1 MKEMTF
7 PIRDKVLQGESGQ
20 GYVLRMATANG
31 LRGLPFVKACL
42 GRSRFQTLDA
52 ADATSVS
59 KWFGASEAEL
69 TQALGRLSRKDEGE
83 RFSYAGHD
91 MGRSYFVNRGHPRV
105 CSRCLSLN
113 GYCRAEWDFVLAVAC
128 PRHACLLHDRCPMCT
143 RALDWNRPSL
153 MSCHCYSDLRMWP
166 SQDGLPSLLET
177 AFARWVSMAVA
188 PLTLDESPVNSAWI
202 EQDGLMRLLRPLS
215 LGAGL
220 SLTYALASSAGR
232 CADGVNQR
240 VRKKASLSQGRQVL
254 VVADQ
259 LVQRIADGQRIE
271 LQESQR
277 TVTVALLFEAIVKAK
292 CPEDKAIALSIL
304 SAVYKKGGRTRW
316 SGRYGQ
322 LSQMQLFE
330 PSVSAPPC

>member
-1 MKEMTF
+1 M
-7 PIRDKVLQGESGQ
+7 QGESGQ

-52 ADATSVS
+52 EDAASLS
-59 KWFGASEAEL
+59 KWFGAPEAEL
-69 TQALGRLSRKDEGE
+69 TQALGRLSRKDEDEG
-83 RFSYAGHD
+83 FSYAGHD
-91 MGRSYFVNRGHPRV
+91 IGRSYFVNRGHPRV
-105 CSRCLSLN
+105 CPHCLSLH
-113 GYCRAEWDFVLAVAC
+113 GCCRAEWDFVLVVAC
-128 PRHACLLHDRCPMCT
+128 PRHACLLSDRCPMCT
-143 RALDWNRPSL
+143 RALDWNRPSFFN
-153 MSCHCYSDLRMWP
+153 CHCYSDLRGWP
-166 SQDGLPSLLET
+166 SADGRPTLLET

-188 PLTLDESPVNSAWI
+188 PSTLDQSPGNSL
-202 EQDGLMRLLRPLS
+202 EVGQDGLIRLLRPLS

-220 SLTYALASSAGR
+220 SLTYALASSAER
-232 CADGVNQR
+232 CAVGVNQR

-259 LVQRIADGQRIE
+259 LVRRIADGQRIE
-271 LQESQR
+271 LRESQR
-277 TVTVALLFEAIVKAK
+277 TVTVALLFEAMVKAN

-322 LSQMQLFE
+322 LSQMQLF
-330 PSVSAPPC
+330 